1 MDGEVRG
8 EEHPPP
14 PKKEGHHVGTLSQ
27 PSHGQSL
34 SRHFRVPF
42 KEGDPLDSYYT

>member
-14 PKKEGHHVGTLSQ
+14 PKKEGHHVGAPSQ
-27 PSHGQSL
+27 PSNGQSL
-34 SRHFRVPF
+34 STHFCVPF

>member
-14 PKKEGHHVGTLSQ
+14 PKKEGHHVGIPRQ
-27 PSHGQSL
+27 PRNGQSL
-34 SRHFRVPF
+34 STHFCVPF